1 MAVFTRTAQISNTT
15 SAAGIYT
22 ARFTATDD
30 HGRTAYVDVPVT
42 LLEPLTIETPYS
54 LAAYR
59 NVPYT
64 FTLTSNAANVVYISD
79 DPNITINGDQAT
91 LLCNTIR
98 DTYSVTFTVTDS
110 YGRIASKL
118 IFFFFFCKGRENKN
132 LKPTLTI
139 ST

>member
-1 MAVFTRTAQISNTT
+1 MAVFTKTAQISNTT

-30 HGRTAYVDVPVT
+30 HGRTAFVDVPVT

-64 FTLTSNAANVVYISD
+64 FTLTSNACISVM
-79 DPNITINGDQAT
+79 T
-91 LLCNTIR
+91 LILR
-98 DTYSVTFTVTDS
+98 
-110 YGRIASKL
+110 
-118 IFFFFFCKGRENKN
+118 
-132 LKPTLTI
+132 LTETKRLYYVI
-139 ST
+139 LFVILTQ